1 MNITEISTAVR
12 TAEKEILT
20 ETITVDNSLVS
31 TVVKTLI
38 GDDECDEWLDCI
50 RKETF
55 VTAKGKNKIINVN
68 KIEENDTETVVVT
81 GSSNLNLIRNT
92 WTVPDISKLEGV
104 FQNNVEE
111 IPCSLY
117 KENTRDG
124 NTSTV
129 KISRH
134 DSSPILRTI
143 IPRMFGY
150 DIVPDA
156 SDIDLTGI
164 MTYDAE
170 TGETDIE
177 CFSEV
182 NIKSGKLST
191 TMNVTVNDA
200 CELFLKEIKTLYEK
214 ASGESGTS
222 NITINFSEIGNIDIV
237 KYVDG
242 KESCKSTATITP
254 SLTDKGAI
262 CVQTDISNI
271 WRNGDVFNETI
282 VFFRDCTNT
291 VFAYRNVETSEKY
304 TIVMNNGCVFLLEDE
319 FVTDATQYPKR
330 FPFNCRPIIDVD
342 ETYQSEVDY
351 TMLDYT
357 ITNVNFNSPSLD
369 ISKMYNYIAFGRE
382 YIKYMRMG
390 CVENMG
396 TRAKMCTYTPFIVGN
411 IDLFSTK
418 EFVDKYARVFRLCG
432 FISGHWVMQYT
443 APTTYEMKNAHDV
456 FKASVMNEW
465 QNNVSQYILETICG
479 ESTAKN
485 IKNNME
491 CIMNNL
497 GIVLD

>member
-1 MNITEISTAVR
+1 MNITEISTAVK
-12 TAEKEILT
+12 TAEQEIST

-31 TVVKTLI
+31 TVVKTLV
-38 GDDECDEWLDCI
+38 GDECLDCI

-55 VTAKGKNKIINVN
+55 VTAKGKNKIVNVN
-68 KIEENDTETVVVT
+68 KIEENGAETVVVT
-81 GSSNLNLIRNT
+81 GNSYLNPIRNA
-92 WTVPDISKLEGV
+92 WTVPDVSRLEGV
-104 FQNNVEE
+104 FQDNDEE
-111 IPCSLY
+111 IPCSLH
-117 KENTRDG
+117 KEKTSDG
-124 NTSTV
+124 NSTTV

-143 IPRMFGY
+143 MPRMFGY
-150 DIVPDA
+150 DITPDA
-156 SDIDLTGI
+156 ADIDLTGT
-164 MTYDAE
+164 MVYDDK
-170 TGETDIE
+170 TGETNIE
-177 CFSEV
+177 CSSEIS
-182 NIKSGKLST
+182 IKSGKLST
-191 TMNVTVNDA
+191 TMNVIINDA
-200 CELFLKEIKTLYEK
+200 CELFPKEIKTLYEK

-242 KESCKSTATITP
+242 EESCKSTATITP
-254 SLTDKGAI
+254 SLTDKGEI
-262 CVQTDISNI
+262 GVQTDISNV
-271 WRNGDVFNETI
+271 WSNGDVSNETI
-282 VFFRDCTNT
+282 VFFRDSINT
-291 VFAYRNVETSEKY
+291 VFAYRNTETSETY
-304 TIVMNNGCVFLLEDE
+304 TIVMNDGCVFLLEDE
-319 FVTDATQYPKR
+319 FVTCPSKYPKR
-330 FPFNCRPIIDVD
+330 FPFNCRSIIDVD
-342 ETYQSEVDY
+342 ETYQSEFNFDY
-351 TMLDYT
+351 TV
-357 ITNVNFNSPSLD
+357 TNVNFNSPSLD

-418 EFVDKYARVFRLCG
+418 EFADKYARVFRLCG
-432 FISGHWVMQYT
+432 FISNHWIMRYT
-443 APTTYEMKNAHDV
+443 TTHETKKTYDAFMSSA
-456 FKASVMNEW
+456 MNEW